1 MTAAELAELARLEA
15 AAEPAPWEINC
26 SLIQFDD
33 ADRSL
38 VVAARNALPAL
49 LQKIQSQEAE
59 LDAQEVD
66 LDAKHA
72 KLVAARE
79 RESRLRE
86 ALFKALADDEEMR
99 GEGHHGLDCPNN
111 LATPNACRAIP
122 CWVEE
127 ARQIRAALT
136 AEEK

>member
-1 MTAAELAELARLEA
+1 VTPAELAELARLEA

-49 LQKIQSQEAE
+49 LA
-59 LDAQEVD
+59 DVAQ
-66 LDAKHA
+66 
-72 KLVAARE
+72 
-79 RESRLRE
+79 LRE

>member
-1 MTAAELAELARLEA
+1 MTPAELAELARLEA
-15 AAEPAPWEINC
+15 
-26 SLIQFDD
+26 
-33 ADRSL
+33 
-38 VVAARNALPAL
+38 
-49 LQKIQSQEAE
+49 E
-59 LDAQEVD
+59 LA
-66 LDAKHA
+66 
-72 KLVAARE
+72 AARE
-79 RESRLRE
+79 REARLLE

-99 GEGHHGLDCPNN
+99 GEGHHGLDCLDN